1 MRNIQKFTSKTET
14 FHHLKICLA
23 IEKHLIS
30 KGFQPR
36 REWYLV
42 LDHEDR
48 IVGLP
53 RYEITQAERLRCEK
67 YKCPDIIW
75 WNNGLWV
82 LEVDGVIHHIKSNKT
97 KQRNTIYKNNNCKF
111 IVLETFELLEGKT
124 KVSNRSLE
132 SILKELDEKIA

>member
-1 MRNIQKFTSKTET
+1 MSKAKLYNREET
-14 FHHLKICLA
+14 QHHLKVCLA
-23 IEKHLIS
+23 IENHLIS

-53 RYEITQAERLRCEK
+53 RFEITQAEKLRRER
-67 YKCPDIIW
+67 YRCPDIIW

-82 LEVDGVIHHIKSNKT
+82 LEVDGFVHYVKSEKT
-97 KQRNTIYKNNNCKF
+97 KKRNEIYRHNNCNF
-111 IVLETFELLEGKT
+111 IVIETFELLEGKT
-124 KVSNRSLE
+124 KVSNRSIE
-132 SILKELDEKIA
+132 DIIKELDEKIT